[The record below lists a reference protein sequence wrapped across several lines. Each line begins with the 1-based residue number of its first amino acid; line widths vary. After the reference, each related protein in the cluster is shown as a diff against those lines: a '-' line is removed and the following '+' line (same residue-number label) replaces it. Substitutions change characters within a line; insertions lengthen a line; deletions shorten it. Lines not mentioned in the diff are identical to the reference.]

1 MNTISRLAVLAASLA
16 LPMAA
21 SAAIQVYSFNLDG
34 LQEVPANASPAAG
47 SAQFTID
54 DSLDTI
60 TFVLTAFNLQGT
72 FAAAHIH
79 GPAMAGFN
87 AFVVFG
93 LTGANADYAGP
104 VMAGPIP
111 IANSYMLYG
120 ADKAASGMT
129 PNLAASINA
138 QPWLYYVNLHTSD
151 FPGGEI
157 RGQLA
162 PIPEASTYA
171 MMLGGLGL
179 VGFMA
184 ARRRRS
190 V

>member
-1 MNTISRLAVLAASLA
+1 MNKAFSIVLLAASLS

-21 SAAIQVYSFNLDG
+21 SAATKVYSFNLDG
-34 LQEVPANASPAAG
+34 LQEVPSNGSPAAG
-47 SAQFTID
+47 SAQFTVD
-54 DSLDTI
+54 DTLDTI

-79 GPAMAGFN
+79 GPALPGVNAG
-87 AFVVFG
+87 VVFG

-104 VMAGPIP
+104 VMAGPFP

-120 ADKAASGMT
+120 ADKAAGPS
-129 PNLAASINA
+129 LADAINA
-138 QPWLYYVNLHTSD
+138 QPWMYYVNLHTSAY
-151 FPGGEI
+151 PGGEI
-157 RGQLA
+157 RGQMA
-162 PIPEASTYA
+162 PVPEASASA

-179 VGFMA
+179 VAFLA
-184 ARRRRS
+184 ARRRRP

>member
-1 MNTISRLAVLAASLA
+1 VDKIFPLTLLAASFA

-21 SAAIQVYSFNLDG
+21 TAATQVYSFNLDG

-47 SAQFTID
+47 SAQFTVD

-72 FAAAHIH
+72 FSAAHIH
-79 GPAMAGFN
+79 GPAMAGVN
-87 AFVVFG
+87 AGVVFG

-104 VMAGPIP
+104 VMAGPIA
-111 IANSYMLYG
+111 IGNSYMLYG
-120 ADKAASGMT
+120 ANKAAGPS
-129 PNLAASINA
+129 LADQINA
-138 QPWLYYVNLHTSD
+138 QPSMYYVNLHTSA

-162 PIPEASTYA
+162 PVPEASTYA

>member
-1 MNTISRLAVLAASLA
+1 MNKFFSLTLLAASLA

-21 SAAIQVYSFNLDG
+21 SAAIKVYSFNLDG
-34 LQEVPANASPAAG
+34 SQEVPANASPAAG
-47 SAQFTID
+47 SAQITVD

-60 TFVLTAFNLQGT
+60 SFVLTAFNLQGT

-79 GPAMAGFN
+79 GQAPAGVN
-87 AFVVFG
+87 SGVVFN
-93 LTGANADYAGP
+93 LVTNADAAGLVNVGGFDVP
-104 VMAGPIP
+104 
-111 IANSYMLYG
+111 NSYALIG
-120 ADKAASGMT
+120 SDKAAGGS
-129 PNLAASINA
+129 LASMINA
-138 QPWLYYVNLHTSD
+138 QPWLYYVNLHTSA

-162 PIPEASTYA
+162 PVPEASTYA

-179 VGFMA
+179 VGFIA

>member
-1 MNTISRLAVLAASLA
+1 MNMVSRLTVLAASMA
-16 LPMAA
+16 LPMVA

-34 LQEVPANASPAAG
+34 TQEVPANASPAAG

-60 TFVLTAFNLQGT
+60 TFVLTGFNLQGT

-79 GPAMAGFN
+79 GPAMAGVN
-87 AFVVFG
+87 APVVFG

-104 VMAGPIP
+104 VMAGPIA

-120 ADKAASGMT
+120 ADKAAPG
-129 PNLAASINA
+129 NLADQINA
-138 QPWLYYVNLHTSD
+138 QPWMYYVNLHTSLY
-151 FPGGEI
+151 PGGEI

-162 PIPEASTYA
+162 PVPEASTYA

-190 V
+190 A

>member
-1 MNTISRLAVLAASLA
+1 MNKVLSLTLLVASLS

-21 SAAIQVYSFNLDG
+21 SAATQVYSFNLDG
-34 LQEVPANASPAAG
+34 SQEVPANGSPAAG
-47 SAQFTID
+47 SAQFTVD
-54 DSLDTI
+54 DTLDTI
-60 TFVLTAFNLQGT
+60 TFVLTAFNLEGT

-79 GPAMAGFN
+79 GPAMAGVN
-87 AFVVFG
+87 AGVVFS

-104 VMAGPIP
+104 VMAGPIA
-111 IANSYMLYG
+111 IGNSYMLYG
-120 ADKAASGMT
+120 ADKAAGPS
-129 PNLAASINA
+129 LADQINA
-138 QPWLYYVNLHTSD
+138 QPSMYYVNLHTSA

-162 PIPEASTYA
+162 PVPEASTYA

>member
-1 MNTISRLAVLAASLA
+1 MNMISRLTVLAASLA

-21 SAAIQVYSFNLDG
+21 SAAIQVYSFGLDG
-34 LQEVPANASPAAG
+34 SQEVPPNASQASGFA
-47 SAQFTID
+47 TITVD
-54 DSLDTI
+54 DGLDTI
-60 TFVLTAFNLQGT
+60 SFVVQGFDLQGT

-79 GPAMAGFN
+79 GPAPVGVNTGF
-87 AFVVFG
+87 VFN
-93 LTGANADYAGP
+93 LVTNADVA
-104 VMAGPIP
+104 MAFPF
-111 IANSYMLYG
+111 ATSYLLVG
-120 ADKAASGMT
+120 TGKAAGASVVNDPG
-129 PNLAASINA
+129 PSLADDINA
-138 QPWLYYVNLHTSD
+138 KPWLYYVNLHTSA